1 MANTSAGQVLRT
13 WRKEKGYSQLRLAT
27 EAEVSTRHLS
37 CVETGRAQPSRQLLL
52 ILASALELPLR
63 ERNVL
68 LRTAGFTPA
77 YSDAGLEHA
86 SMKKVREAI
95 KFILAQHEPFPVV
108 VFDRHW
114 RITHLNAGAL
124 RVFGRLAGPFPPG
137 ADALE
142 LLFSDKALG
151 PHLINFDQVVTA
163 ILGRVREEARQDPT
177 LARRLKEVVAMLPD
191 GWKQPPL
198 GDVPDVLVPIR
209 LRYEGQELSLFS
221 TLTTLGT
228 PSDATA
234 QELRI
239 ETYFPAD
246 ESSRRLLEDL
256 AKA

>member
-1 MANTSAGQVLRT
+1 MANMSAGQVLRT

-95 KFILAQHEPFPVV
+95 AFILAQHEPFPVV

-114 RITHLNAGAL
+114 RITHLNGGAL
-124 RVFGRLAGPFPPG
+124 RLFGRLVGPLPPG

-142 LLFSDKALG
+142 LLFSDDGLG
-151 PHLINFDQVVTA
+151 SFLLNFDQVASAV
-163 ILGRVREEARQDPT
+163 LGRVREESRHDPVM
-177 LARRLKEVVAMLPD
+177 ARRLAEVVAGLPD
-191 GWKQPPL
+191 GWREPPL
-198 GDVPDVLVPIR
+198 GDVPDVLVPVR
-209 LRYEGQELSLFS
+209 LRYEGHELSLFS

-246 ESSRRLLEDL
+246 DASRSLLEGL
-256 AKA
+256 AK